1 MENMAINHKLVLCIL
16 CLCCFSNLAAQDTM
30 AIGGVS
36 LQLGMSKEEVT
47 ELFQGLSAE
56 FFNINYDPSINA
68 MFIMSR
74 LIGKWELAGMIGFDK
89 ADLVSEVSRPWASS
103 TDKGAYQL
111 GKAIY
116 GALSSIGQG
125 KATVALVETKT
136 ETFPQLGEHRTVV
149 ITVGNK
155 EFSLGVPD
163 AGSGVSV
170 TIEEKLIVK

>member
-1 MENMAINHKLVLCIL
+1 MNRKQFLPTVCIL
-16 CLCCFSNLAAQDTM
+16 CLCCFSNLAAQDTI

-56 FFNINYDPSINA
+56 FFKINYDPSINA
-68 MFIMSR
+68 MYIVSR
-74 LIGKWELAGMIGFDK
+74 LIGKWELAGVIGFDK
-89 ADLVSEVSRPWASS
+89 DDSVSEVSRPWTSS

-116 GALSSIGQG
+116 GALSSIGKG
-125 KATVALVETKT
+125 NATIALVETKI
-136 ETFPQLGEHRTVV
+136 EIFPQLGEQRTVI

-163 AGSGVSV
+163 AGSGAAV
-170 TIEEKLIVK
+170 TIEEKLIAK